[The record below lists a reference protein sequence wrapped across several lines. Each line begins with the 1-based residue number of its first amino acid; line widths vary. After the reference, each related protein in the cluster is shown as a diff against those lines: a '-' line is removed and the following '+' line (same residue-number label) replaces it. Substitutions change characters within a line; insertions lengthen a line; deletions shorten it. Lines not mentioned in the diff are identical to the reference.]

1 MTANKEISMYDV
13 IVIGGGA
20 AGMMAAIAAAREK
33 ASVLIL
39 EHMELCGKKILSTGN
54 GRCNYT
60 NKMQGIEYYRGDDP
74 AFVLPALES
83 FGCEQTIRFF
93 QSIGIEPKEKN
104 GYVYPRSMQAASVRE
119 ALLLELRRQRVKI
132 ELGCGIRQILPKKGS
147 YEICTKNGNFHANL
161 HFSDRRKSGK
171 VYGK

>member
-1 MTANKEISMYDV
+1 MYDV

-83 FGCEQTIRFF
+83 FGC
-93 QSIGIEPKEKN
+93 
-104 GYVYPRSMQAASVRE
+104 
-119 ALLLELRRQRVKI
+119 
-132 ELGCGIRQILPKKGS
+132 
-147 YEICTKNGNFHANL
+147 
-161 HFSDRRKSGK
+161 
-171 VYGK
+171 

>member
-1 MTANKEISMYDV
+1 MYDV

-74 AFVLPALES
+74 AFVLPALEQ
-83 FGCEQTIRFF
+83 FGCERRSVFF
-93 QSIGIEPKEKN
+93 KVSGLNQRKRTAMSI
-104 GYVYPRSMQAASVRE
+104 QE
-119 ALLLELRRQRVKI
+119 ACRR
-132 ELGCGIRQILPKKGS
+132 LPCGK
-147 YEICTKNGNFHANL
+147 
-161 HFSDRRKSGK
+161 HFC
-171 VYGK
+171 

>member
-1 MTANKEISMYDV
+1 MYDV

-39 EHMELCGKKILSTGN
+39 EHMEICGKKILSTGN

-74 AFVLPALES
+74 AFVLPALEL
-83 FGCEQTIRFF
+83 FGCEQDRTKGKERLCLSKKHAGGFRAGSTFVRTSQTEGKNRIRMWN
-93 QSIGIEPKEKN
+93 PADLTEK
-104 GYVYPRSMQAASVRE
+104 
-119 ALLLELRRQRVKI
+119 
-132 ELGCGIRQILPKKGS
+132 
-147 YEICTKNGNFHANL
+147 
-161 HFSDRRKSGK
+161 RKL
-171 VYGK
+171 